1 MKKTKKGINRWAF
14 YDFTGMENHL
24 ERMAQKGFKLE
35 RITPYFLRY
44 TRIEPQKLHYAVVY
58 MPEAS
63 EFNPKPTRGQE
74 AFESYCNEAGWE
86 KIAERAQMQIYCSD
100 HEAPVPIDTDDEEK
114 LHTIHKAM
122 KKNFI
127 PMTLVIMALMMV
139 QLYLQ
144 IQLMKTDPI
153 VYFSTRI
160 NLFNLIMFLGLFLGT
175 SSSLMIYLHWYR
187 YAKKRIAIGDGCPA
201 SYKINQNIFW
211 FVLSGGMLLFLFSDV
226 SFLFSPNSILFII
239 IFLVILSI
247 QFIGVIIRKRI
258 KKEKLSK
265 RQIVKRNLVFLVV
278 LVVAYM
284 IIISFIIF
292 WSVDHFNFRREPFAE
307 VTVSTNYERTWRVY
321 KDVLPL
327 TIEEMTGTLEYP
339 YYSYELNHKESPL
352 LKYDVVWQES
362 FPEPKEQEL
371 AKQLVSD
378 AYEGSV
384 TTNEMTYNEA
394 KELHYSIVETPYKW
408 LYDIALN
415 NLILWPPG
423 SEEILSNGKP
433 YRYFEEIEMPIWQ
446 ANRVYQQ
453 YTQDEA
459 DNEYIVCWEDRI
471 INIDFNWT
479 PSREEIESAYQ
490 MLSESF

>member
-1 MKKTKKGINRWAF
+1 
-14 YDFTGMENHL
+14 
-24 ERMAQKGFKLE
+24 
-35 RITPYFLRY
+35 
-44 TRIEPQKLHYAVVY
+44 
-58 MPEAS
+58 
-63 EFNPKPTRGQE
+63 
-74 AFESYCNEAGWE
+74 
-86 KIAERAQMQIYCSD
+86 
-100 HEAPVPIDTDDEEK
+100 
-114 LHTIHKAM
+114 
-122 KKNFI
+122 
-127 PMTLVIMALMMV
+127 
-139 QLYLQ
+139 
-144 IQLMKTDPI
+144 
-153 VYFSTRI
+153 
-160 NLFNLIMFLGLFLGT
+160 
-175 SSSLMIYLHWYR
+175 
-187 YAKKRIAIGDGCPA
+187 
-201 SYKINQNIFW
+201 
-211 FVLSGGMLLFLFSDV
+211 
-226 SFLFSPNSILFII
+226 
-239 IFLVILSI
+239 
-247 QFIGVIIRKRI
+247 
-258 KKEKLSK
+258 
-265 RQIVKRNLVFLVV
+265 
-278 LVVAYM
+278 M

-307 VTVSTNYERTWRVY
+307 VTVSTNYERTWHVY

-339 YYSYELNHKESPL
+339 YYSYELNHRESPL

-459 DNEYIVCWEDRI
+459 DDEYIVCWEDRI

-479 PSREEIESAYQ
+479 PSREEIERAYQ